1 MAVPPMA
8 NSSSAST
15 AADPGQIPPLP
26 SLNNT
31 YGALV
36 LGTCFGLMLYGLT
49 VHQTYRYGRLY
60 PRDVPWL
67 KGLVAGILTLETLHT
82 TLCIIAVYYHLV
94 LNYFNPASLL
104 EGHWSTRLLTP
115 TTGLTIILC
124 QSFYVFRVYQVGS
137 HFVYKSLVSAAIVC
151 MFCSFDLPGF
161 MIAATIEG
169 FRLSLNDFQHVSWLV
184 SAIFGC
190 AVLADICLTGTLV
203 VVLLRARTGFRR
215 TDSLIEVLII
225 YSINTGLLT
234 SIFGLLCFIF
244 AIILPGNLIYI
255 GISVVGVKLYANSVL
270 AVLNSRRSLSDRMVR
285 GFEMGSFEPSSRSRG
300 LDGGERGPRG
310 ENPLETWKVRGGRG
324 AGGQPTTTNITFA
337 TVPSHGY
344 THGTDIS
351 GGTGDSSTVREDD
364 KDMDGDGDIEF
375 A

>member
-1 MAVPPMA
+1 MAA
-8 NSSSAST
+8 SSSVN
-15 AADPGQIPPLP
+15 AADPGAAAPSPPQVP
-26 SLNNT
+26 SLNST

-60 PRDVPWL
+60 PRDVKWL
-67 KGLVAGILTLETLHT
+67 KGLVVGILTLETLHT

-94 LNYFNPASLL
+94 LNFFNPASLL
-104 EGHWSTRLLTP
+104 VGH
-115 TTGLTIILC
+115 C
-124 QSFYVFRVYQVGS
+124 FYVFRVYQVGS

-151 MFCSFDLPGF
+151 MVCSFGF
-161 MIAATIEG
+161 MIAATVEG

-310 ENPLETWKVRGGRG
+310 DNALETWKVRGGRG

-344 THGTDIS
+344 SHGTDLS
-351 GGTGDSSTVREDD
+351 GETGDSSTVREDYKERD
-364 KDMDGDGDIEF
+364 APDVGYE
-375 A
+375 